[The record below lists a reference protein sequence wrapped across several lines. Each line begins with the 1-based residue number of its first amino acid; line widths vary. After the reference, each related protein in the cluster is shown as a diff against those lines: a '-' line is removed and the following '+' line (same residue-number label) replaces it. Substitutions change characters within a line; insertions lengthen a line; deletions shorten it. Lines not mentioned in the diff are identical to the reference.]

1 MAYRGG
7 SAGFFARHMVNSGGS
22 CGGTLLAFIITF
34 IVTLIFSQNIF
45 IAGFLAFI
53 IAGIFAIFG
62 G

>member
-7 SAGFFARHMVNSGGS
+7 SAGFFARHMANSGGS
-22 CGGTLLAFIITF
+22 GGGTLLAFIITF

-45 IAGFLAFI
+45 IAGFFAFI

-62 G
+62 S